1 MKRLTVAKCFLAFLC
16 LFSATHVEAE
26 AQGSSAW
33 TVEVSVAEQRV
44 RVRKSDEVVRTM
56 ICSTGIPGTDDAT
69 PTGDYTLNESGAKR
83 GLWFYSEKYGEGAR
97 YWVGFIGGT
106 YLFHSVPMDKN
117 GAIIEAE
124 ARKLGKPASH
134 GCVRLS
140 LENARWFY
148 ETVPSGARVRVVA
161 GPLAATSASAATA
174 PAAKTVPATG
184 TSSPVAGA
192 SKADVSFWLAANMG
206 DYRQKYTLSCEI
218 ALIRLSLAIAGV
230 GDLTE
235 DAILAAI
242 PKGKDPE
249 TSFVCDDI
257 TAGRR
262 NKDGSVHWD
271 NYGTH
276 APVVAKAINGYL
288 AERGIASFESRELK
302 ANDEELRALVSGDP
316 SFRGAVVWLVGH
328 PERWGANPPVNE
340 RGMVLGEHVRFL
352 EPTLAPNGDFRIRDP
367 ETGKLI
373 ESRTAGASRKL
384 FSFRVVGLFAKDVA
398 RAQASPL
405 ETGTPAAPQAH
416 DGAKADGEPD
426 GSGRISRGAPTRT
439 SRTGAMLSLGNGIR
453 SLIAAQKGI
462 RGLAP
467 IALLALAYGVLHALG
482 PGHQKTLVSGYLIS
496 EGGGLGTALAASGI
510 ASASH
515 AASVI
520 GLFALL
526 ALIGSGLGVMD
537 VTRAGNLVTVVSG
550 GLLIALSLIMVYRRL
565 TGLIAALRGEDDHQG
580 SCACGDDHHETSSRD
595 HAIANTA
602 PTAKRGAITLL
613 VSGSLSP
620 CPGAALFLLYGF
632 HEGNPGAGLV
642 AVVAISLGMWITL
655 IVIGVA
661 SVALRSA
668 GIAGAARKKDARARC
683 VPAAFGVLGSAAV
696 FLFAVLTVIPR

>member
-1 MKRLTVAKCFLAFLC
+1 MVAKWFLAFLC
-16 LFSATHVEAE
+16 LFSATQIAAE
-26 AQGSSAW
+26 AQGNSAW

-44 RVRKSDEVVRTM
+44 RVSRNGEVVRTM

-69 PTGDYTLNESGAKR
+69 PIGEYALNESGAKR
-83 GLWFYSEKYGEGAR
+83 GLWFYSEKYREGAR

-117 GAIIEAE
+117 GAIIDAE

-140 LENARWFY
+140 LENAQWFY
-148 ETVPSGARVRVVA
+148 ETVPSGARVRIVA
-161 GPLAATSASAATA
+161 GPLAAA
-174 PAAKTVPATG
+174 
-184 TSSPVAGA
+184 TSSDAPVTCT
-192 SKADVSFWLAANMG
+192 SKTDVSSWLAANMG

-218 ALIRLSLAIAGV
+218 ALIRLSLAVAGV
-230 GDLTE
+230 KDLTE
-235 DAILAAI
+235 DVILAAI
-242 PKGKDPE
+242 PKGRDPE
-249 TSFVCDDI
+249 TAFVCDDI

-288 AERGIASFESRELK
+288 AERGVASFEARELK
-302 ANDEELRALVSGDP
+302 ANDEALRALVSGDP

-328 PERWGANPPVNE
+328 PERWGDNPPVNE

-373 ESRTAGASRKL
+373 ESRTAGASRNL
-384 FSFRVVGLFAKDVA
+384 FSFRIVGLFAKDGA

-405 ETGTPAAPQAH
+405 EAGTHVAPQAH
-416 DGAKADGEPD
+416 DGAKTTGAAD
-426 GSGRISRGAPTRT
+426 GSGRISRGAPTRK
-439 SRTGAMLSLGNGIR
+439 SRTGTMLSLGNDIR
-453 SLIAAQKGI
+453 SLIAAQRGI

-496 EGGGLGTALAASGI
+496 EGGGLRAALAASGI

-550 GLLIALSLIMVYRRL
+550 VLLIALALIMVYRRL
-565 TGLIAALRGEDDHQG
+565 TGLIAAFRGEDDRHG
-580 SCACGDDHHETSSRD
+580 SCACGGDHASGGHHHETSPRD
-595 HAIANTA
+595 RGVAKSA
-602 PTAKRGAITLL
+602 PVAKRSAIPLL

-632 HEGNPGAGLV
+632 HAGNPGAGLV

-655 IVIGVA
+655 IVIGIA
-661 SVALRSA
+661 SVAVRSA
-668 GIAGAARKKDARARC
+668 GIAGVARKKNARARY

-696 FLFAVLTVIPR
+696 LVFAVLTVIPG